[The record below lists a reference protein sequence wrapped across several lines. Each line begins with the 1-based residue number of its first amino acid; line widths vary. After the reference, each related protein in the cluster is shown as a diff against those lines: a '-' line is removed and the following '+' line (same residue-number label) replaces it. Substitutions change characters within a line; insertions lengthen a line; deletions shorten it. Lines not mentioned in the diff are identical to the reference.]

1 MRALRRVPAEVW
13 TAVVVVLAVIA
24 VYLVGRA
31 NPIPPP
37 PITTDAL
44 GPEHSESPQ
53 DYIAR
58 AADTLRPGGDPDAA
72 HWALVSF
79 GEGTAAPAA
88 ARAVAPVR
96 ISEVLTHVRLDGRQT
111 PVTTVQ
117 TPATDRPAAMVS
129 RALPQA
135 ADRIDSGYGPAAA
148 ASGPA
153 DDAVTG
159 ALREECD
166 CVVGLVVR
174 APLDQLREVS
184 HRPGVAA
191 VEALPAD
198 AVFGSFA
205 VRPPTTSLH

>member
-13 TAVVVVLAVIA
+13 TVLVLVAAVIA

-31 NPIPPP
+31 DPIPPP
-37 PITTDAL
+37 PVTTDAL

-53 DYIAR
+53 DYMAR
-58 AADTLRPGGDPDAA
+58 AAETLRPHGDSDAA

-79 GEGTAAPAA
+79 RGGTAAAA
-88 ARAVAPVR
+88 AAEAVAPVR
-96 ISEVLTHVRLDGRQT
+96 ISEVLAHVRLDGRQT

-117 TPATDRPAAMVS
+117 VPATDRPAAMVT
-129 RALPQA
+129 RALPLA
-135 ADRIDSGYGPAAA
+135 ADTIAAGYGPAAA
-148 ASGPA
+148 ASGPDA
-153 DDAVTG
+153 DAVTG
-159 ALREECD
+159 ALRAGCD

-174 APLDQLREVS
+174 AQLEQLRRVS
-184 HRPGVAA
+184 QRPGVAA

-205 VRPPTTSLH
+205 VRPLATRLQ